1 MFGLAQSLIKLI
13 WLQVK
18 GGNVL
23 KSKNK
28 LTSQSF
34 SLPHT
39 QFVVSS
45 NHLDSPQD
53 GLGENKDFGEA
64 ESRVEAEEATEGSL
78 CSGLPR

>member
-13 WLQVK
+13 RLQVK

-53 GLGENKDFGEA
+53 GLGENKDW
-64 ESRVEAEEATEGSL
+64 
-78 CSGLPR
+78 